1 MEEARKEYVEV
12 LQTYRELAQKN
23 PEAYRPFIAAN
34 LNNLGNIDFD
44 QHKLDEA
51 RKEFAEALEIYEIL
65 AKKDPEQF
73 MPKVERLKKLLEQ
86 LSSIG
91 KNPGKTRVDR

>member
-1 MEEARKEYVEV
+1 MEKARKKYREV

-23 PEAYRPFIAAN
+23 QEAYRPSIAAT

-51 RKEFAEALEIYEIL
+51 RKEFGEALEMYEIL
-65 AKKDPEQF
+65 AKQDPEQF
-73 MPKVERLKKLLEQ
+73 TPKVERLKKMLEQ
-86 LSSIG
+86 LSSIV
-91 KNPGKTRVDR
+91 KTPGKVHADQ